1 MGNGGAVIESSWSF
15 LRAIHTMAVEMSHP
29 DMLADRKTNI
39 LIAPLSR

>member
-1 MGNGGAVIESSWSF
+1 M
-15 LRAIHTMAVEMSHP
+15 TVEMSHP